1 MPRERLSLSVAGCR
15 LAAVLHL
22 PEGRGSWPCV
32 VASHGMLSSKDSEK
46 YLLIGATFS
55 AAGIAVCRFDFRGC
69 GESEGI
75 LADATIGE
83 RVADLATVIGAMR
96 RYPELDGRVALLG
109 SSMGAFVSLFAAS
122 RDSQVQAVAAWAT
135 PADLEDLADSPD
147 EIREYGLGDPCIA
160 ELTAGRYLHAP
171 TDAPRVLYLH
181 GAADDVVPLAHAERL
196 YAASPEPKRLHVF
209 PGGDH
214 PLTDPGHRQEAVRLS
229 LEWIKRFL

>member
-1 MPRERLSLSVAGCR
+1 MPQERLSISVGGCG

-22 PEGRGSWPCV
+22 PEGRGPWPCV
-32 VASHGMLSSKDSEK
+32 VTSHGMQSSKDGEK
-46 YLLIGATFS
+46 YLLVGATFG

-69 GESEGI
+69 GESGGI

-83 RVADLATVIGAMR
+83 RVADLGAVIGAMR

-122 RDSQVQAVAAWAT
+122 RDGQVRAVAAWAT
-135 PADLEDLADSPD
+135 PADLEDLVDSPD
-147 EIREYGLGDPCIA
+147 EVREYGLGDPCIT
-160 ELTAGRYLHAP
+160 ELTAGRCLHAP
-171 TDAPRVLYLH
+171 TDVPRVLYLH

-196 YAASPEPKRLHVF
+196 HAASPEPKRLHVF

-229 LEWIKRFL
+229 LEWIQKFL